1 MDKIMQS
8 RVNVQQAEPQAF
20 EAMIGME
27 KYLGS
32 TGQDTALVELI
43 KIRASQLNGCAYC
56 IQMHVDIARKQGETE
71 ERINAISAWKES
83 PLFSDKERTLLAL
96 TDEITNISNHA
107 VREKTYRDCQS
118 YFNENEI
125 AQYIMQIVQ
134 INSWNRIALAT
145 KLEHD

>member
-1 MDKIMQS
+1 MQS
-8 RVNVQQAEPQAF
+8 RVNVQQTEPHAF
-20 EAMIGME
+20 KAMIGIE
-27 KYLGS
+27 NYLAS
-32 TGQDTALVELI
+32 TGQDTGLVELI

-71 ERINAISAWKES
+71 HRIHATSAWKES
-83 PLFSDKERTLLAL
+83 PLFSEKERTLLAL
-96 TDEITNISNHA
+96 TDEITNISNNA
-107 VREKTYRDCQS
+107 VSGKTYQDCQS

>member
-1 MDKIMQS
+1 MQS

-32 TGQDTALVELI
+32 TGQDTELVELI

-56 IQMHVDIARKQGETE
+56 IQMHVDTARKQGETE
-71 ERINAISAWKES
+71 ERIHAISAWRES
-83 PLFSDKERTLLAL
+83 PLFSDQERALLAL
-96 TDEITNISNHA
+96 TDQITHISDQAVSQDTYKTLQNH
-107 VREKTYRDCQS
+107 
-118 YFNENEI
+118 FNENEI

-145 KLEHD
+145 QLEHN